1 MAKRN
6 YKRKPVK
13 KRTTRKKPVRKT
25 AKTKSPRLGYYLLAG
40 LFVIFVMWLLIRN
53 PVPAPQEL
61 EERVAH
67 KREKIKERYEAVAK
81 AAKRSK
87 QEEQDEEI
95 ELIIHQKPEKEEGP
109 SLVHEGESEIDLVI
123 RRTADEIGVPVSAV
137 RRRKRDERVSFS
149 IPIDRS
155 QMDLTYANMIFKGKM
170 EMNAAKFVKGQDSRT
185 KQSLLFSHKNTGD
198 QYEIDLY
205 YDNKLYQKKA
215 SEKTITIVID
225 DFGDI
230 GGKLL
235 EGFFALDPEVCFAIF
250 PDAPYTDQTV
260 RLANRQGRDYIIHV
274 PMEPIGY
281 PKVNPGKNAIL
292 AQHNEAQVRKILGGH
307 LAKMPQ
313 SLGIN
318 NHMGSLATSDPQLMQ
333 SVINVLKDHGKLFLD
348 SRTTNVSVAYQTAQ
362 KSSIKAF
369 RNDLFLDSPNISQ
382 STMNSKLSQINR
394 LADSKRHVIA
404 ITHCHSIEKLEYLK
418 EIIRKLKSA
427 GFTLIPLSELDQRNI
442 PEII

>member
-1 MAKRN
+1 MAKRKYN
-6 YKRKPVK
+6 RKPVK
-13 KRTTRKKPVRKT
+13 KSKKTVRKR
-25 AKTKSPRLGYYLLAG
+25 AKNKSPRLGYYLLAG
-40 LFVIFVMWLLIRN
+40 LFVIFLMWILIRN
-53 PVPAPQEL
+53 PMPAPQDL
-61 EERVAH
+61 EEQIAL
-67 KREKIKERYEAVAK
+67 EKQQIKERAK
-81 AAKRSK
+81 SMTTTPKKSK
-87 QEEQDEEI
+87 KEEQDEEI
-95 ELIIHQKPEKEEGP
+95 ELTIHPKRDKQEGP
-109 SLVHEGESEIDLVI
+109 SLAVDGESEIDLVI
-123 RRTADEIGVPVSAV
+123 RNTANEIGVPASAV
-137 RRRKRDERVSFS
+137 RRRKIDNRANFS

-170 EMNAAKFVKGQDSRT
+170 EVNSAKFVKGQDSRT
-185 KQSLLFSHKNTGD
+185 KQSLLFRDKNSTE

-205 YDNKLYQKKA
+205 YDNNVYQRKG
-215 SEKTITIVID
+215 SDKTITIVID

-250 PDAPYTDQTV
+250 PEAPHTDQTV
-260 RLANRQGRDYIIHV
+260 RLADRQGRDYIIHV

-292 AQHNEAQVRKILGGH
+292 AQHNEAQVRKTLSSF
-307 LAKMPQ
+307 LAKMPNC
-313 SLGIN
+313 LGIN
-318 NHMGSLATSDPQLMQ
+318 NHMGSLATSDPHLMQ
-333 SVINVLKDHGKLFLD
+333 SVVNVLKDHDKLFLD

-382 STMNSKLSQINR
+382 STMNSKLNQINK
-394 LADSKRHVIA
+394 LAESSRHVIA
-404 ITHCHSIEKLEYLK
+404 ITHCHSLEKLEYLK
-418 EIIRKLKSA
+418 EVIKKLKSA